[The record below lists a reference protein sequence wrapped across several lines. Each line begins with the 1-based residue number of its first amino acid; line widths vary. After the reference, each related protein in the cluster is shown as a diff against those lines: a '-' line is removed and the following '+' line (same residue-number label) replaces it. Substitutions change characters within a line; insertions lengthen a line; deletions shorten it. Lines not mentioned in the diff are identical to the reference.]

1 MTTVQVDPESYARSD
16 ALAPSSAS
24 SQIDENVNDFGNI
37 DDVIIQMDAVD
48 TNNCFTVSTMF
59 DFDKKLIE
67 PLSFDE
73 IVTNKNEEEL
83 PRGKVLKDLQSPKLN
98 VNVKALPS
106 PAIRLQHAFHNAN
119 KKLDKELSAVHEML
133 NKENLTNSDQISSD
147 DVENDI
153 TKEMKA
159 EIKTSSIEVG
169 SVKSSETADILSLVD
184 DGEELSNDENTYS
197 QEPMVISEQ
206 KDASLVDDSADY
218 SIDSEQINTAEGA
231 VESTEGKTEATVSLS
246 NIVDETFPD
255 EINADQES
263 VNVSEQGSILMNE
276 IAIDQTKQDQP
287 INPSTEAKED
297 KTCVV
302 KTPNMSAV
310 ADFSEEDLESI
321 YHDDNADKQEEVEC
335 LTCILSYLFFPKL

>member
-1 MTTVQVDPESYARSD
+1 MTTIQVEPESYARSD
-16 ALAPSSAS
+16 ALTPSSAS
-24 SQIDENVNDFGNI
+24 SQMDENVNDFGNI

-83 PRGKVLKDLQSPKLN
+83 PRRKVLKDLQSPKLN

-106 PAIRLQHAFHNAN
+106 PAMRLQHAFHNAN

-147 DVENDI
+147 DVENDV

-159 EIKTSSIEVG
+159 EITTSSIEVG

-184 DGEELSNDENTYS
+184 DGEEPSTEKNTYS
-197 QEPMVISEQ
+197 QETMVISEQ

-218 SIDSEQINTAEGA
+218 SIDSEQINTTEGA
-231 VESTEGKTEATVSLS
+231 VESTEGKTEATVSIS
-246 NIVDETFPD
+246 NIVDETFPN
-255 EINADQES
+255 EVNAVQES

-276 IAIDQTKQDQP
+276 SVIDQTKQDQP
-287 INPSTEAKED
+287 IDLSTEAKED
-297 KTCVV
+297 KTRVV
-302 KTPNMSAV
+302 ETPNMSAV
-310 ADFSEEDLESI
+310 ADMSVEDLESI